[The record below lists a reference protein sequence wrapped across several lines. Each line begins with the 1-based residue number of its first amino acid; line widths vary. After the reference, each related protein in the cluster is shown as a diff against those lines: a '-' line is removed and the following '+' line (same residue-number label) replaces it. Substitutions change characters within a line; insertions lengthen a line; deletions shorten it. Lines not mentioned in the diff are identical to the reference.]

1 MNAPPLVQLETEL
14 SRHRTRILVL
24 SSIGMFMGTM
34 LTTIVAVALSKI
46 GGSLQLT
53 YSEALWVQAVYPLA
67 MSVCLIPVGR
77 LADRGGLLR
86 FYLIGVG
93 IFGVFSIACALA
105 FNGPFLVA
113 MRFLQGLG
121 GGTMAATS
129 MALVTA
135 VFPPQDRGR
144 GLGINTMAGYVG
156 LTVGPPV
163 GGLIVGHIAW
173 PWIFVINL
181 PLVLFTLGNGVLL
194 LGAERRDR
202 AAAGDRPAARKGA
215 RIDLAGTVLVGLI
228 MSSLLVPLISV
239 PFWGW
244 TNPRTLGLLGGFV
257 VFLFAFIMVELRVH
271 DPVLNLD
278 LIRKNRTFTA
288 GTVAALLN
296 YAAIYGVTTFTAVFL
311 TIVEGYS
318 EQRAGL
324 VLLASPIFTA
334 GLSAVF
340 GRLSDRIGQ
349 VIPAT
354 GGMLLAA
361 AGTLQLGLLPDPAP
375 LWRVIVALGCVGISL
390 AAFSSPN
397 TSSVMGAVKRSDYS
411 LASGFLGTM
420 RTAGQGLSIGLLG
433 AIAASGLGTVGGR
446 VIFLHQ
452 KVSGEA
458 GAAAAQA
465 FSSGYRHAMLVAAG
479 MAFAGALVSLV
490 RGPRETQPEH

>member
-1 MNAPPLVQLETEL
+1 
-14 SRHRTRILVL
+14 
-24 SSIGMFMGTM
+24 
-34 LTTIVAVALSKI
+34 
-46 GGSLQLT
+46 
-53 YSEALWVQAVYPLA
+53 
-67 MSVCLIPVGR
+67 
-77 LADRGGLLR
+77 
-86 FYLIGVG
+86 
-93 IFGVFSIACALA
+93 
-105 FNGPFLVA
+105 
-113 MRFLQGLG
+113 
-121 GGTMAATS
+121 
-129 MALVTA
+129 
-135 VFPPQDRGR
+135 
-144 GLGINTMAGYVG
+144 
-156 LTVGPPV
+156 
-163 GGLIVGHIAW
+163 
-173 PWIFVINL
+173 
-181 PLVLFTLGNGVLL
+181 
-194 LGAERRDR
+194 
-202 AAAGDRPAARKGA
+202 
-215 RIDLAGTVLVGLI
+215 
-228 MSSLLVPLISV
+228 
-239 PFWGW
+239 
-244 TNPRTLGLLGGFV
+244 
-257 VFLFAFIMVELRVH
+257 
-271 DPVLNLD
+271 VLNLD
-278 LIRKNRTFTA
+278 LIRKNRTFAA

-433 AIAASGLGTVGGR
+433 AIAASGLGPIGGR

-452 KVSGEA
+452 KVGGEA

-490 RGPRETQPEH
+490 RGPRETQGGG